1 MQKTTVETPTCTYSF
16 HPEIGADLSTIEGR
30 IEWFCANFDVAT
42 PKLEYDENAPDVILL
57 TDELLEWVK
66 REGVNMDWTF
76 RGSVAGVLTSYRNTY
91 RVTPQS

>member
-1 MQKTTVETPTCTYSF
+1 
-16 HPEIGADLSTIEGR
+16 
-30 IEWFCANFDVAT
+30 
-42 PKLEYDENAPDVILL
+42 
-57 TDELLEWVK
+57 LLEWVK